1 MIFRKANFALSEL
14 VPFVLLISSLTS
26 FTYEKHNTYIS
37 YAFGNHSLEL
47 NEEIAIQSI
56 ERQHV
61 MLICLATSLFT
72 CFHSFGGFFSKTG

>member
-1 MIFRKANFALSEL
+1 MKI
-14 VPFVLLISSLTS
+14 
-26 FTYEKHNTYIS
+26 HNTYIS

-61 MLICLATSLFT
+61 MLICYSPVSIHLEVSSLRLDEE
-72 CFHSFGGFFSKTG
+72 

>member
-1 MIFRKANFALSEL
+1 MKI
-14 VPFVLLISSLTS
+14 
-26 FTYEKHNTYIS
+26 HNTYIS
-37 YAFGNHSLEL
+37 YAFGNHSLES

-72 CFHSFGGFFSKTG
+72 CFHSFGGFFSKTGCGIRAFMLDLK